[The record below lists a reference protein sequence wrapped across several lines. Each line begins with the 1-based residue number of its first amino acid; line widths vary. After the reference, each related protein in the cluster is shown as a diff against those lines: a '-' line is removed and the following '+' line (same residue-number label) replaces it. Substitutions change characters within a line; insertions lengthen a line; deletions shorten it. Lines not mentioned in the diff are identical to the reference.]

1 MGILDDLKQK
11 ADKAKLEQ
19 EREEA
24 RLANLEQV
32 YRSGIRPAMLKIH
45 GFLLELT
52 GLLTDPVLAGFEF
65 PGIGRVD
72 NLEQKGYNIL
82 IDSQR
87 DPKRITLR
95 FDCVAKDEK
104 RYSVSPKPLA
114 DEACQFL
121 TEQKVVYSDW
131 ALRDV
136 NRQVVGLI
144 IQCKLRVPVE
154 LAFEA
159 EIDKGGIRFSSHN
172 YDGAAEKNFLAKHE
186 DIDAAWLDKLGY
198 YILRQDD
205 SFGTLALSEDERS
218 RIRTLVE
225 EQKKRQ
231 DSLLSDPRKSGGDN
245 GRGPKWLNL
254 FNSKAP
260 R

>member
-11 ADKAKLEQ
+11 ADKARLEQ

-24 RLANLEQV
+24 RLAALERD
-32 YRSGIRPAMLKIH
+32 YRAGIRPAMLKIH
-45 GFLLELT
+45 SFLLEMT
-52 GLLTDPVLAGFEF
+52 GLLTEPVMASFEF

-72 NLEQKGYNIL
+72 KLEQKNYNIL

-87 DPKRITLR
+87 DPKLVTLR
-95 FDCVAKDEK
+95 FECVAREEK
-104 RYSVSPKPLA
+104 RYTVTPKSAA
-114 DEACQFL
+114 DEARQFL
-121 TEQKVVYSDW
+121 TEQKVMFSDW
-131 ALRDV
+131 AFRDA
-136 NRQVVGLI
+136 NRQVAGLV

-159 EIDKGGIRFSSHN
+159 DIERGGIRVSSYN
-172 YDGAAEKNFLAKHE
+172 YDGLTEKNFLAKH
-186 DIDAAWLDKLGY
+186 DSIDADWLDKLGY

-205 SFGTLALSEDERS
+205 GFGTLALSDDERN
-218 RIRTLVE
+218 RIRLLME
-225 EQKKRQ
+225 EQKRRH
-231 DSLLSDPRKSGGDN
+231 DSLPAKGVQDVGEN

-254 FNSKAP
+254 FNKPP